1 MVEMSKEEPGDRDAE
16 LHAAIVAGK
25 EDAVAEFE
33 RRYRTPFIARAV
45 HKGLSP
51 EDAEDA
57 YQEVFLSTIQRA
69 ASLEGPLGL
78 SLRQYAS
85 MAMRFQIAEHHRA
98 LPRDLSLDDL
108 GDREKDA
115 GREAHLPAAASQTS
129 DRVRAA
135 IRRCL
140 DLLREGHRVVLELL
154 FYDQMSPEAV
164 ADTVG
169 VARNSVYKT
178 KTRAL
183 QHIRPCLEEVL
194 HAR

>member
-1 MVEMSKEEPGDRDAE
+1 MSEEKPGDRDAE
-16 LHAAIVAGK
+16 LHAAIIAGK

-69 ASLEGPLGL
+69 ATLQGPLGL
-78 SLRQYAS
+78 SLRKYAS

-98 LPRDLSLDDL
+98 LPGELSLDDL
-108 GDREKDA
+108 GQREKEA
-115 GREAHLPAAASQTS
+115 GREARPPAVASQAS

-135 IRRCL
+135 VRRCL

-154 FYDQMSPEAV
+154 FYDQMSPEAI
-164 ADTVG
+164 AETVG

-183 QHIRPCLEEVL
+183 QQIRPCLEEAL
-194 HAR
+194 HAG